1 MKEENIICPQCG
13 ADIELKSAIK
23 KQLQE
28 SIRKDFE
35 AIAKKRNEDIRR
47 REDELAAEKKRLE
60 DARAD
65 IGEIVNK
72 KLAAEKLRIKEAATL
87 KAREES
93 HLELK
98 DLREENSEKE
108 RRLEEARRNEI
119 EIRKKTRALEDREK
133 EIELKAARQLDTER
147 ELIRKE
153 AAEKFAEEHRLKDL
167 EKDKK
172 INDMQQALEEAR
184 RKGEQGSMQT
194 QGEVGE
200 LDLEEMLAAKF
211 PTDDIKPVPKGF
223 RGADII
229 QTVRARNGA
238 EAGSI
243 IWEIKNTKAWGGDW
257 ITKLKDDQREAR
269 SDIAII
275 VSKTLPAGITGF
287 GELSGVW
294 VTSFPLAEA
303 IILPL
308 RSALIELANAKTAA
322 TGKGEKME
330 VLYNYMSGTEFRQK
344 IESIVET
351 FVNLKEELESEKRAY
366 GRIWAR
372 REKQL
377 DRVIKNTGAL
387 YGDMQG
393 IIGATLPEI
402 KTLELDSGDGG
413 DGDDEPTPGQEKL
426 ELDM

>member
-1 MKEENIICPQCG
+1 MKEDNITCPHCG
-13 ADIELKSAIK
+13 HEIELKSAIK
-23 KQLQE
+23 KQVE
-28 SIRKDFE
+28 EAIRKDFE
-35 AIAKKRNEDIRR
+35 AVAKKKDEEFRR
-47 REDELAAEKKRLE
+47 REGELAAEKKRLE
-60 DARAD
+60 DARED
-65 IGEIVNK
+65 IGQIVNK
-72 KLAAEKLRIKEAATL
+72 KLAAEKLRIKEESLL
-87 KAREES
+87 KAREEA

-108 RRLEEARRNEI
+108 KRLEEARRNEI
-119 EIRKKTRALEDREK
+119 EIRKKARALEDRER
-133 EIELKAARQLDTER
+133 EIELKAARQLDSER
-147 ELIRKE
+147 ELIRRE
-153 AAEKFAEEHRLKDL
+153 AAEKSAEEHRLKDL
-167 EKDKK
+167 EKDKQL
-172 INDMQQALEEAR
+172 NDMRRALEEAK

-194 QGEVGE
+194 QGEVVE
-200 LDLEEMLAAKF
+200 LDLEEMLALKF
-211 PTDDIKPVPKGF
+211 PTDDIRPVPKGF

-229 QTVRARNGA
+229 QTVRGRNGE

-269 SDIAII
+269 ADIAII
-275 VSKTLPAGITGF
+275 VSKALPEGIDGF
-287 GELSGVW
+287 GAVSGVW
-294 VTSFPLAEA
+294 VTGIQLAQA
-303 IILPL
+303 LAVPL
-308 RSALIELANAKTAA
+308 RSTLLELANARTAA

-330 VLYNYMSGTEFRQK
+330 VLYSYMSGPEFKQK

-351 FVNLKEELESEKRAY
+351 FVNLKEELEKEKTAY

-377 DRVIKNTGAL
+377 ERVIKNTGAL

-402 KTLELDSGDGG
+402 KTLELDSGD
-413 DGDDEPTPGQEKL
+413 DEPGQEKL

>member
-1 MKEENIICPQCG
+1 MKEDTIKCPHCG
-13 ADIELKSAIK
+13 GDIELKSAIK
-23 KQLQE
+23 KQVEE

-35 AIAKKRNEDIRR
+35 AIAKKKDDEIRL
-47 REDELAAEKKRLE
+47 REGELTAEKKRLE

-65 IGEIVNK
+65 ITQIVNK
-72 KLAAEKLRIKEAATL
+72 KLAAEKLRIKETATL
-87 KAREES
+87 KAKEEAN
-93 HLELK
+93 LELK

-119 EIRKKTRALEDREK
+119 EIRKKARALEDREK
-133 EIELKAARQLDTER
+133 EFELKAARQLDSER
-147 ELIRKE
+147 ELIRRE
-153 AAEKFAEEHRLKDL
+153 AAEKSSEEHRLKDL

-172 INDMQQALEEAR
+172 INDMQKALEEAR

-200 LDLEEMLAAKF
+200 LDLEETLAASF
-211 PTDDIKPVPKGF
+211 PMDDIRPVPKGF

-229 QTVRARNGA
+229 QTVRGRNGA

-269 SDIAII
+269 ADIAII
-275 VSKTLPAGITGF
+275 VSKALPSEVKNF
-287 GELSGVW
+287 GEISGVW
-294 VTSFPLAEA
+294 VTGFQLAQA
-303 IILPL
+303 LVVPL
-308 RSALIELANAKTAA
+308 RSGLLELANARTAA

-330 VLYNYMSGTEFRQK
+330 TLYSYMSGPEFKQK

-351 FVNLKEELESEKRAY
+351 FVNMKEELEKEKTAY

-402 KTLELDSGDGG
+402 KTLELDAGG
-413 DGDDEPTPGQEKL
+413 DEPEEGEL